1 MTVQMLD
8 VVVSTEWW
16 SGGVVS
22 ELSVRQDDDDDDRER
37 EIMRVEFE
45 RNGYG
50 GRQTEKEVVCVSA
63 GLNQRNNDRNNN
75 NNNV

>member
-1 MTVQMLD
+1 
-8 VVVSTEWW
+8 
-16 SGGVVS
+16 
-22 ELSVRQDDDDDDRER
+22 
-37 EIMRVEFE
+37 MRVEFE

>member
-22 ELSVRQDDDDDDRER
+22 ELSVRQDDDDDRER